1 LKTIPRFPP
10 FQNFEA
16 SAAGGSQNFFRT
28 IVKNDGMFCFRKQG
42 GVRAGEKTS
51 GLSIQPSPVLA
62 ASGFVSGNIKVVNK
76 LCRLAFRIKTKEKG
90 PRRETP

>member
-1 LKTIPRFPP
+1 M
-10 FQNFEA
+10 
-16 SAAGGSQNFFRT
+16 

-42 GVRAGEKTS
+42 GVRAGEKTF
-51 GLSIQPSPVLA
+51 GFSIQPSPVLA

-76 LCRLAFRIKTKEKG
+76 LCQLAFRIKTKEKG